1 MSTLPK
7 KHLAIYVHWPFCLS
21 KCPYCDFNSHVQK
34 LVDKT
39 RWRKALCSDLN
50 HKVKT
55 TNQHLVTSIF
65 FGGGTPS
72 LMPPEIVAAVIL
84 EIKKNWELAE
94 NIEIT
99 LEANPTS
106 SEAERFS
113 FFKEAGI
120 NRLSLGIQSLDD
132 ASLKFLGRDHNA
144 KEAINALE
152 AAHEVFPRISFDM
165 IYARSNQTIKSW
177 KHELMNALK
186 LASGHISLYQLTIE
200 KGTTFYS
207 QLQKGDFTLPDEKNS
222 AEFFEVTQEMTQ
234 TRGYEPYEISNYAR
248 SGDACTH
255 NLSYWRYNDFLG
267 IGPGAHSRIQ
277 NSLNGTFAL
286 SQHTAPENWLK
297 AVEESGHGTNR
308 TQSLTKDQSAEEMLM
323 MGLRLSEGI
332 NKKRFISRM
341 GMKLEQFINLSAL
354 KRLNNAG
361 FVLNNEERLCITPRG
376 RILLNSVLS
385 DLLSV

>member
-234 TRGYEPYEISNYAR
+234 TRGYEPYEISN
-248 SGDACTH
+248 
-255 NLSYWRYNDFLG
+255 
-267 IGPGAHSRIQ
+267 
-277 NSLNGTFAL
+277 
-286 SQHTAPENWLK
+286 
-297 AVEESGHGTNR
+297 
-308 TQSLTKDQSAEEMLM
+308 
-323 MGLRLSEGI
+323 
-332 NKKRFISRM
+332 
-341 GMKLEQFINLSAL
+341 
-354 KRLNNAG
+354 
-361 FVLNNEERLCITPRG
+361 
-376 RILLNSVLS
+376 
-385 DLLSV
+385 

>member
-55 TNQHLVTSIF
+55 PNQHLVTSIF

-376 RILLNSVLS
+376 RILLYSVLS